1 MSIVPISNQSNFKSF
16 RVIRTENT
24 PPQVRKHRLRSSAY
38 EHEIRTSDKIQ
49 AAVGSSICT
58 LVPLILMMK
67 KQKVKNPFELNYG
80 LREMVTLSASS
91 ISGGVVAGMIS
102 DTKEARK
109 NKFKEGVF
117 QFMNGTIPTWI
128 VSGVL
133 KLAELSDKFNNI
145 PSKIGS
151 VILALAVGMYG
162 TATVSNLLF
171 DPMDKKPD
179 RKLKLKDC
187 MANVDDAIG
196 VLILAKIPFV
206 EKLHIDALLPVIYGY
221 SGYRAGKSN

>member
-1 MSIVPISNQSNFKSF
+1 MAIDPIKNQFSLYEQFKLVPQNN
-16 RVIRTENT
+16 NT
-24 PPQVRKHRLRSSAY
+24 RAKNRRSSAY
-38 EHEIRTSDKIQ
+38 EHEIKTSDKIQ
-49 AAVGSSICT
+49 AGVGSVLGT
-58 LVPLILMMK
+58 LIALGILMK
-67 KQKVKNPFELNYG
+67 KQKIKNPFKLNYG
-80 LREMVTLSASS
+80 LQEMITMSALSVA
-91 ISGGVVAGMIS
+91 GGVSAGMIG

-117 QFMNGTIPTWI
+117 QFMNGSVPTWI

-133 KLAELSDKFNNI
+133 KLSELSNKFNNV

-151 VILALAVGMYG
+151 VILALSVGMYG

-179 RKLKLKDC
+179 RKLSLKDC
-187 MANVDDAIG
+187 IANIDDAIG
-196 VLILAKIPFV
+196 VLVMAKIPMV
-206 EKLHIDALLPVIYGY
+206 DKLHIETLLPAIYTY